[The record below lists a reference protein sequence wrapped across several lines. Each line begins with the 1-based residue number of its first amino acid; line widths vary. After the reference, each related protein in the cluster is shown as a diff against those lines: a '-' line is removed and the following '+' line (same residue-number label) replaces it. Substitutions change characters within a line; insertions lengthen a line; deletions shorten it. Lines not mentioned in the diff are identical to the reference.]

1 MPSARMQAPRTQ
13 EGVMSRPR
21 IYDEP
26 DIEDLLAEPIVR
38 RLMARDGV
46 NPDDVR
52 ALMRRVM
59 RDAAQK

>member
-1 MPSARMQAPRTQ
+1 
-13 EGVMSRPR
+13 MSRPR

-52 ALMRRVM
+52 ALMRRVT
-59 RDAAQK
+59 RAAGLKK

>member
-1 MPSARMQAPRTQ
+1 
-13 EGVMSRPR
+13 MSRPR

-59 RDAAQK
+59 RDATQK